1 MGVPDRICNEC
12 RRAHD
17 GCPANSVQTCI
28 QVRRTCKTCVHK
40 APERFR
46 GMQGTPGISK
56 HRFYGCALLG
66 SFIGVQ
72 DSTRACRRYARG

>member
-1 MGVPDRICNEC
+1 MGVPDRVC
-12 RRAHD
+12 RKCRILHD

-46 GMQGTPGISK
+46 GMQGTPGITTQV
-56 HRFYGCALLG
+56 FYGCELLHP
-66 SFIGVQ
+66 SVGVQ
-72 DSTRACRRYARG
+72 DTTRACGNYEPA